1 MAPWNNLKIR
11 HKLLVSYL
19 TLFGFSMA
27 FVGIAIDFTVRKTL
41 EKNIESELKNSTT
54 TLFNMVK
61 TSAAVSIKNY
71 LRAVAEKNTEIA
83 AHYHELFLQNKISEK
98 EAQKRAASL
107 LLNQVIGKSG
117 YIYCVN
123 SKGLVVVHPQNKV
136 LGTDVSEF
144 TFVRDQ
150 MKRREGYIEY
160 EWKNPGEEK
169 TRPKALYMAYFEP
182 WDWIVSVSSY
192 RSEFTELIN
201 VSDFRDSVLSL
212 KFGKTGYSY
221 ITDGGG
227 NTIIHPKMQGV
238 NIFKKENVPSNFF
251 KKMLELKSGK
261 IIYDWKNPE
270 ELEFREKLVIYN
282 YIPEYDWIVASSS
295 YPEEFY
301 APVEKVRS
309 IIAVIML
316 VTIGIAVFFV
326 FRISSSITT
335 PLKQLMDYLENSS
348 LSGSFAGG
356 PAMAGKDEIGMLG
369 RYFSAFMDKLDRERF
384 KLNQEI
390 KERREVEKALTKSED
405 GYREAQELGDKVRRR
420 IGQDLHDDLCPHL
433 IGIHGL
439 CSVLRK
445 NLVKKDIKE
454 HALAE
459 KIEQLISEATDK
471 ARNLSKG
478 LCPAE
483 LVAHGL
489 ASALRE
495 LCRKVESFSRVS
507 CLFEPEK
514 NILLEKAREAHIDYI
529 VQEAVY
535 SAVKDA
541 RPAKIVITLSEENNT
556 PFIRIQ
562 DDGIGMKK
570 KFASKGVGMRIM
582 AHRAEKANASIS
594 WDSLDTRG
602 TAVNIML
609 NAS

>member
-1 MAPWNNLKIR
+1 MTSWNNLKIR

-19 TLFGFSMA
+19 TLFVFSMA

-71 LRAVAEKNTEIA
+71 LRAVAEKNEEIA
-83 AHYHELFLQNKISEK
+83 AHYHDLFLQNQISEK
-98 EAQKRAASL
+98 EAQKKAASL

-144 TFVRDQ
+144 MFVRDQ

-160 EWKNPGEEK
+160 DWKNPGEEK
-169 TRPKALYMAYFEP
+169 TRPKALYMSYFEP
-182 WDWIVSVSSY
+182 WDWIISVSSY

-238 NIFKKENVPSNFF
+238 NIFKEENVPSNFF
-251 KKMLELKSGK
+251 KKMLALKSGK

-316 VTIGIAVFFV
+316 VTIVIAVFFI

-369 RYFSAFMDKLDRERF
+369 RYFNAFMDKLDRERF

-390 KERREVEKALTKSED
+390 KERREVEKALKKSED

-445 NLVKKDIKE
+445 NLVKKDVKE
-454 HALAE
+454 HSLAE
-459 KIEQLISEATDK
+459 KIEQLIREATDK

-507 CLFEPEK
+507 CFFEQK
-514 NILLEKAREAHIDYI
+514 KTILLEKEREAHIYYI

-535 SAVKDA
+535 NAVKHA
-541 RPAKIVITLSEENNT
+541 RPTKIVITLSEENNT

-570 KFASKGVGMRIM
+570 NFASKGVGMRIM

-594 WDSLDTRG
+594 WDSLDTLG
-602 TAVNIML
+602 TAVNILL
-609 NAS
+609 NTS

>member
-1 MAPWNNLKIR
+1 MTSWNNLKIR

-19 TLFGFSMA
+19 PLFVFSMV

-71 LRAVAEKNTEIA
+71 LRAVAEKNEEIA
-83 AHYHELFLQNKISEK
+83 AHYHDLFLQNQISEK
-98 EAQKRAASL
+98 EAQKRVSSL

-144 TFVRDQ
+144 MFVRDQ

-160 EWKNPGEEK
+160 DWKNPGEKK
-169 TRPKALYMAYFEP
+169 TRPKALYMSYFEP
-182 WDWIVSVSSY
+182 WDWIISVSSY

-238 NIFKKENVPSNFF
+238 NIFKEENVPSNFF
-251 KKMLELKSGK
+251 KKMLALKSGK

-316 VTIGIAVFFV
+316 VTIVIAVFFV

-390 KERREVEKALTKSED
+390 KERREVEKALKKSED

-445 NLVKKDIKE
+445 NLVKKDVKE
-454 HALAE
+454 HSLAE
-459 KIEQLISEATDK
+459 KIEQLISEATNK

-507 CLFEPEK
+507 CFFEQK
-514 NILLEKAREAHIDYI
+514 KTILLEKEREAHIYYI

-535 SAVKDA
+535 NAVKHA
-541 RPAKIVITLSEENNT
+541 RPTKIVITLSEENNT

-570 KFASKGVGMRIM
+570 NFASKGVGMRIM

-602 TAVNIML
+602 TAVNILL
-609 NAS
+609 NTS